1 MQDQNNVRRVP
12 VSVVAGISALIL
24 AGGGVGAWWAWKSS
38 NPDPISTTSP
48 PVPTA
53 PQSTKPATKPVAP
66 AAEEKVQIYWVED
79 VNGTIKPVANEV
91 TLNKVEE
98 PSETLE
104 EAFEK
109 LLTGPSTQNFT
120 TTIPA
125 GTKLRKVSVESDGVH
140 VDLSE
145 EFVLGGG
152 SAAMMGRLSQVV
164 YTATSLDPNAKVWLE
179 VEGKP
184 LEVLGGEGIE
194 LQQPIT
200 RQSLDEQF
208 QE

>member
-12 VSVVAGISALIL
+12 VGIVAGVSAVIL
-24 AGGGVGAWWAWKSS
+24 AGGGVGAWWVWKSS
-38 NPDPISTTSP
+38 NPSPVSPTSP

-53 PQSTKPATKPVAP
+53 PQSTKPVAP

-79 VNGTIKPVANEV
+79 VNGVIEPVANTV
-91 TLNKVEE
+91 TLKKVAE

-104 EAFEK
+104 QAFEE
-109 LLTGPSTQNFT
+109 LLTGPSNQDFT

-125 GTKLRKVSVESDGVH
+125 GTELRKVSVESDGVH

-152 SAAMMGRLSQVV
+152 SAAMMGRLAQVV

-184 LEVLGGEGIE
+184 LEVLGGEGLE

-200 RQSLDEQF
+200 RKSLDQQF
-208 QE
+208 